1 MAYLVASL
9 LINYVAGFIFINLN
23 YWYFMLAIPIIM
35 IFLAIKTKK
44 ESKITNIFLIISGLF
59 TAVGFMQDF
68 DPTYFYL
75 IMNLS
80 ALLSYLNSILNKKFL
95 IFISWLMNSFA
106 IGYLISELRNLN
118 LGIIF
123 GIIIFAIGFREIIS
137 KSIKEKGGQ

>member
-1 MAYLVASL
+1 MAYLIASL
-9 LINYVAGFIFINLN
+9 LINYISGFIFINLN
-23 YWYFMLAIPIIM
+23 YWYFLLIIPIVM
-35 IFLAIKTKK
+35 IFLLFKTKK
-44 ESKITNIFLIISGLF
+44 ESKITNMFLIISALF
-59 TAVGFMQDF
+59 TAVGFMQNF

-80 ALLSYLNSILNKKFL
+80 AFLSYLNEIVQKKFL
-95 IFISWLMNSFA
+95 LFATWLMNSFA
-106 IGYLISELRNLN
+106 IGYLIAELRNLN

>member
-1 MAYLVASL
+1 MAYLVTSL
-9 LINYVAGFIFINLN
+9 LINYVAGFIFINLS

-35 IFLAIKTKK
+35 IFLALKTKK
-44 ESKITNIFLIISGLF
+44 ESKITNIFLIISALF
-59 TAVGFMQDF
+59 TTVGFMQNF

-80 ALLSYLNSILNKKFL
+80 ALLSYLNSILNKKLL
-95 IFISWLMNSFA
+95 IFVSWLMNSFA

>member
-1 MAYLVASL
+1 
-9 LINYVAGFIFINLN
+9 
-23 YWYFMLAIPIIM
+23 MLAIPIIM

-44 ESKITNIFLIISGLF
+44 ENKITNIFLIISALF

-80 ALLSYLNSILNKKFL
+80 ALLSYLNSILNKKIL

>member
-44 ESKITNIFLIISGLF
+44 ENKITNIFLIISALF

-80 ALLSYLNSILNKKFL
+80 ALLSYLNSILNKKIL